1 MDIDVN
7 LDNLKAEQQTLS
19 DQLMNP
25 SAMSNSELA
34 QKGKQLSR
42 VSSLIEQVELRNKII
57 AQIADT
63 RELASSSDEPEL
75 TELARIELPEL
86 EAKLDKITSDLMDM
100 LAPRDPNDD
109 KNVIMEIR
117 AGVGG
122 DEASLF
128 ASELLKMYLRYCE
141 KHRLKTEIITESAN
155 DAGGIKEV
163 IVKITGEEP
172 YAKLK
177 FESGVHRVQRIPV
190 TESQGRVHTSTATV
204 AVLPEATET
213 DIQIDP
219 KDLRID
225 IYRASGHGGQG
236 VNTTDSAVRIT
247 HLPTGVVVTNQD
259 GRSQIQ
265 NKEKALEVLRSRL
278 LQMEIDKQAAAET
291 AERRA
296 LIGSG
301 DRSEKIRTYN
311 FPQDRITD
319 HRIKYSRSNIP
330 AALNGDID
338 DIIDELKARE
348 RKLNLEQSQQT
359 TK

>member
-1 MDIDVN
+1 MNIDIDLPV
-7 LDNLKAEQQTLS
+7 LER
-19 DQLMNP
+19 
-25 SAMSNSELA
+25 ELA
-34 QKGKQLSR
+34 ELTDFLSR
-42 VSSLIEQVELRNKII
+42 PDAFADPDFSKKNRHMTELTTLIDKTKRRNKAI
-57 AQIADT
+57 AQIADNK
-63 RELASSSDEPEL
+63 ELATSKDDPEL
-75 TELARIELPEL
+75 AELARLEIPDL
-86 EAKLDKITSDLMDM
+86 EAEVEQLNNELAEL
-100 LAPRDPNDD
+100 LAPHDPNDD

-128 ASELLKMYLRYCE
+128 ASELLKMYLRYAE
-141 KHRLKTEIITESAN
+141 NHSLKTEIITENSN

-163 IVKITGEEP
+163 TLKVTGGMP
-172 YAKLK
+172 YAQLK
-177 FESGVHRVQRIPV
+177 FESGVHRVQRVPV

-204 AVLPEATET
+204 AVLPEASEA
-213 DIQIDP
+213 DVKIDP

-265 NKEKALEVLRSRL
+265 NKEKAMEVLRSRL

-338 DIIDELKARE
+338 DIVEALRAQERE
-348 RKLNLEQSQQT
+348 LNLKQGLANQ
-359 TK
+359 

>member
-1 MDIDVN
+1 MDIDI
-7 LDNLKAEQQTLS
+7 DTKALKAEQ
-19 DQLMNP
+19 
-25 SAMSNSELA
+25 SELTDF
-34 QKGKQLSR
+34 LSR
-42 VSSLIEQVELRNKII
+42 PEAFSDSSFTSKTKRLSEINNLLDLLNKLS
-57 AQIADT
+57 ANQAK
-63 RELASSSDEPEL
+63 LASSQALLSSDDPEL
-75 TELARIELPEL
+75 VNLAKVDIEEI
-86 EAKLDKITSDLMDM
+86 EASISDTKQQLIKLLT
-100 LAPRDPNDD
+100 PHDPNDD
-109 KNVIMEIR
+109 KNIIMEIR

-128 ASELLKMYLRYCE
+128 ASELLKMYLRYAE
-141 KHRLKTEIITESAN
+141 NHHLHTEILAESAN
-155 DAGGIKEV
+155 DAGGIKDV
-163 IVKITGEEP
+163 TIKITGSSP
-172 YAKLK
+172 YAQLK
-177 FESGVHRVQRIPV
+177 FESGVHRVQRVPI

-204 AVLPEATET
+204 AVLPEASET
-213 DIQIDP
+213 DIAIDP

-225 IYRASGHGGQG
+225 IYRSSGHGGQG

-247 HLPTGVVVTNQD
+247 HLPTGLVVTNQD

-278 LQMEIDKQAAAET
+278 LQIEIDKQNAAET

-319 HRIKYSRSNIP
+319 HRIKYNRSNIP

-338 DIIDELKARE
+338 DIIAALQTQEQ
-348 RKLNLEQSQQT
+348 KLTFEKNNA
-359 TK
+359 